1 MTCRSF
7 RKSLPL
13 HAGGDLRGRRA
24 ERARAHLAACAACR
38 RDAAE
43 FEAAIK
49 TARSWARADDSPAWT
64 EAEWRTAVR
73 SASTAAALPIGKSPL
88 RGRRFR
94 PVLAYGLLA
103 VAVVGASFL
112 LKPRVR
118 PSIPLAG
125 ISQLAPGPLL
135 QRPAGPHLTSVRFT
149 AKNGRLELVW
159 FFNRDLPTD
168 FYGK

>member
-1 MTCRSF
+1 MMCRSF

-13 HAGGDLRGRRA
+13 HAGGDLGGRKA

-38 RDAAE
+38 REAAE
-43 FEAAIK
+43 FERALEAI
-49 TARSWARADDSPAWT
+49 RSWARTDDAPAWT
-64 EAEWRTAVR
+64 EAEWRAAVR
-73 SASTAAALPIGKSPL
+73 SASTASAPPIAKSP
-88 RGRRFR
+88 RPGRLFR
-94 PVLAYGLLA
+94 PVLATGLLA

-118 PSIPLAG
+118 PSISVAG
-125 ISQLAPGPLL
+125 ISQTAPGPLL
-135 QRPAGPHLTSVRFT
+135 QKPAGPHLTSVRFA
-149 AKNGRLELVW
+149 AKNGRLEVVW